1 MPYVA
6 MVYNPVPKLPEDCPH
21 PPPPKAAMQARY
33 LAGLYDLDEL
43 GTQLRKRVQ

>member
-6 MVYNPVPKLPEDCPH
+6 MVYNPVPELPEDCPH
-21 PPPPKAAMQARY
+21 PPPKVATQARY

-43 GTQLRKRVQ
+43 GTQLRKRVK